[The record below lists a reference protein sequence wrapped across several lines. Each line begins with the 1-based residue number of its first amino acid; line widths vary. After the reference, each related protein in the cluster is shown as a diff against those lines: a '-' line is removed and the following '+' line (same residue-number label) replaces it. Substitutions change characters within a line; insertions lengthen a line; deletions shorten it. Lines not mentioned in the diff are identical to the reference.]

1 MSDGRTT
8 YGVLGPLS
16 VRRDGGN
23 VTPTT
28 PKLQALLTLLLLH
41 HNRVVQIPELIEELW
56 GDGPPHSAAS
66 TVQTY
71 VYKLRRILGG
81 DNVLLTR
88 SRGYQLRIAPDDL
101 DLCRFERLSEQG
113 RRMLARGDAAGARTT
128 LAEALSWWR
137 GPALAGAAP
146 GGSLAAHAMRL
157 EERRL
162 TTLEWRIEAELGLGR
177 HREVI
182 TELRRLSADHPT
194 HEGLTHKLMT
204 ALSHSGLGREAAEV
218 YRRVRRTLAGELGLE
233 PSEALRR
240 LYLALDDDGADG
252 RDGSGGRGAGGGR
265 PPGAGSAPR
274 SAPPGGLRPPPVPD
288 PFVGRR
294 GDRGTAVGMLLEH
307 GEAAVATPIVALA
320 GMPGIGK
327 TALAAEIT
335 RRVARRFRG
344 GTLFVPL
351 GGSGPDPMP
360 VDAALERMLCALGVP
375 SRQLPA
381 ETAERSALLRTVL
394 ERRRTLLVLD
404 DVASAADARL
414 LLPGCPLSA
423 VLVTGRVPLYGLA
436 GARVLRLD
444 GLSRDDLVRLLAAA
458 GRRGQGERRGME
470 RLARLCAGSPLTA
483 HAIAGR
489 LREDPSLP
497 AGALADRLL
506 GARRPLDEL
515 GAGGERLRAL
525 CASMY
530 ARLSEDER
538 AAVRRLAELEPGPA
552 TVADAARALGTDER
566 AAEAIVA
573 VAAEHCFLVITGYTG
588 EGRMRYQFAAFAYA
602 FLAEYFG

>member
-1 MSDGRTT
+1 M
-8 YGVLGPLS
+8 S

-28 PKLQALLTLLLLH
+28 PKLQSLLTLLLLH

-56 GDGPPHSAAS
+56 GDHPPHSAAS

-71 VYKLRRILGG
+71 VYKLRRIIGG
-81 DNVLLTR
+81 ENVLLTR
-88 SRGYQLRIAPDDL
+88 SRGYQLRITPDDL
-101 DLCRFERLSEQG
+101 DLCRFERLSDQG
-113 RRMLARGDAAGARTT
+113 RGMLARGDAAGACTV

-137 GPALAGAAP
+137 GPALAGASS

-204 ALSHSGLGREAAEV
+204 ALSRSGLGREAADV
-218 YRRVRRTLAGELGLE
+218 YRRVRRTLSGELGLE

-240 LYLALDDDGADG
+240 LYLALDEDGGDEA
-252 RDGSGGRGAGGGR
+252 GGGGPNANGAGGAR
-265 PPGAGSAPR
+265 PPGAGSESPSGHGAAR
-274 SAPPGGLRPPPVPD
+274 SAPPGGLRPPPAPE

-294 GDRGTAVGMLLEH
+294 GERGTAVGLLLEH

-320 GMPGIGK
+320 GMPGVGK
-327 TALAAEIT
+327 TALAAAIT

-351 GGSGPDPMP
+351 GGSGPSPLP
-360 VDAALERMLCALGVP
+360 PDAALEWMLRGLGVP
-375 SRQLPA
+375 RRQLPA

-436 GARVLRLD
+436 GARVLRLE
-444 GLSRDDLVRLLAAA
+444 GLSREDLAKLLTAA
-458 GRRGQGERRGME
+458 GRRGHGDRRGLE
-470 RLARLCAGSPLTA
+470 RLAVLCAGSPLAA
-483 HAIAGR
+483 HAVAAR
-489 LREDPSLP
+489 LRDDPALP

-506 GARRPLDEL
+506 RSRRPLDEL
-515 GAGGERLRAL
+515 GAGGEALRAV
-525 CASMY
+525 CRSMY
-530 ARLSEDER
+530 ARLSADER
-538 AAVRRLAELEPGPA
+538 AGLRRLAELGPGPVTA
-552 TVADAARALGTDER
+552 ADAARVLKGDER
-566 AAEAIVA
+566 AAEALLN
-573 VAAEHCFLVITGYTG
+573 VAAEHCFLRVTGYTG
-588 EGRMRYQFAAFAYA
+588 GGRMCYHFAAFAYA
-602 FLAEYFG
+602 FLTEYPG